1 MKFNIKPFLVAII
14 SALVAI
20 GTLTGVVQSI
30 IPFADPINELF
41 FFVIAAGMFGISIFA
56 TFEPIKK

>member
-14 SALVAI
+14 SALVVI

-30 IPFADPINELF
+30 IPFVDPINELF
-41 FFVIAAGMFGISIFA
+41 FFVIVTGMFGISIFA
-56 TFEPIKK
+56 TLNLLKK

>member
-14 SALVAI
+14 SALVVI

-30 IPFADPINELF
+30 IPFVDPINELF
-41 FFVIAAGMFGISIFA
+41 FLSL
-56 TFEPIKK
+56 